1 MSGTSL
7 DGVDIAH
14 VILNYNEGKWRYK
27 INRAITVPY
36 TDEWVERLKKGVNLN
51 KEGLKKLDDDYTLLL
66 ASIIKKFITDN
77 RVDDLDAVCSHGHT
91 VLHQPHNKLTLQIGN
106 KPELAILI
114 GQKVVCNFRVEDVEM
129 GGQGAPLVPIGDR
142 LLFREYDFCLNLG
155 GFSNISFETAGQRI
169 AYDIC
174 PVNIV
179 LNYYSN
185 QVGLPY
191 DEGGN
196 IARKGRLIKEMLVQ
210 LNNLDFYKQRCP
222 KSLGFEYVKQEVFPV
237 IGFFKGSI
245 GDKIHTFTL
254 HVAMQIANEIKN
266 IKQKSSLLITGGGAY
281 NTFLIEEIKRFLPDT
296 KVIIPDDKT
305 VQFKEALIFAL
316 LGVLRIEGEINV
328 LSSVT
333 GGESNHSAG
342 YIYEP

>member
-14 VILNYNEGKWRYK
+14 VILNYNEDKWRYK
-27 INRAITVPY
+27 INRATTVPY

-91 VLHQPHNKLTLQIGN
+91 VLHQPQNKLTLQIGN

-196 IARKGRLIKEMLVQ
+196 IARKGRLIKEMFVQ
-210 LNNLDFYKQRCP
+210 LNNLDFYKQRYP

-237 IGFFKGSI
+237 IDFFKGSI

-254 HVAMQIANEIKN
+254 NVAMQIANEIKN

-305 VQFKEALIFAL
+305 IQFKEALIFAL